1 MSTRTPVTKL
11 PALTPLQRRFAQIN
25 GTHPLRDAVPN
36 GYVDYTARA
45 RHGGKA
51 FYFNFA
57 LAKEMGLL
65 PMSHAH
71 VIDEELAQAI
81 VSTFGLVIINEYDL
95 MHGLLVD
102 ARDIRPNKYMA
113 TRYLQLQHPNKQGRT
128 SGDGRSIWNGTFRG
142 ENGVWDVSSCGTGAT
157 RLSPACAVEKRY
169 FRTGDKRAS
178 YGCGQADLEDG
189 ISAAVM
195 SEIFHQSGVPTE
207 RTLAIVLYDDGTAVN
222 VRAGR
227 NLLRP
232 AHVFLHL
239 KQNDYAGLKRTMD
252 YYIDRQ
258 ECNGEWPSIPG
269 AKARY
274 RHMLKRVASDFA
286 RAAAQ
291 FESDYIFCW
300 MEWDGDNILS
310 NGGVIDYGS
319 VRQFGLFHHEYRYDD
334 VERWSTTI
342 TEQKNKARYLVQTYA
357 QITDYLISGKKRSIK
372 HFQQDASLAL
382 FDTVFERTKDELLL
396 HKLGLPPA
404 ACQLAMARSKSRNL
418 ARKLRAVL
426 EYFERV
432 KSVRGQYEVN
442 DGITWDAVFCVRD
455 VLRELPRRLVAGAD
469 VLSPAEFLAVM
480 RSAYATEKDLRIT
493 PYRVRCVREFQA
505 TYIALVRAIARSS
518 RSSERALLRAM
529 AARSAVINRQERV
542 TGDAI
547 IWIAKKLS
555 GTCRT
560 MSPAERQRLV
570 EDFIAAQVLQPEF
583 QERHAPKRK
592 PAKAGQSLYQEMLD
606 LVREHR
612 DGI

>member
-1 MSTRTPVTKL
+1 MQL
-11 PALTPLQRRFAQIN
+11 RFAQIN

-36 GYVDYTARA
+36 GYVDYPVRT

-51 FYFNFA
+51 FYFNFD

-65 PMSHAH
+65 PASHPH
-71 VIDEELAQAI
+71 VIDDELAQAI
-81 VSTFGLVIINEYDL
+81 LSTFGLVIINEYD
-95 MHGLLVD
+95 MAHGLLVD

-142 ENGVWDVSSCGTGAT
+142 RNATWDISSCGTGAT
-157 RLSPACAVEKRY
+157 RLSPACALEKRF

-178 YGCGQADLEDG
+178 YGCGRADLEDG
-189 ISAAVM
+189 ISGAVM
-195 SEIFHQSGVPTE
+195 SEIFHRSGVPTE
-207 RTLAIVLYDDGTAVN
+207 RTLAIILYEDGTAVN
-222 VRAGR
+222 VRAGK

-232 AHVFLHL
+232 AHMFIHL
-239 KQNDYAGLKRTMD
+239 KQNDYDGLKRAVD

-258 ECNGEWPSIPG
+258 EQNGEWP
-269 AKARY
+269 ALRNKKTRY
-274 RHMLKRVASDFA
+274 RHMLQRVASDFA

-291 FESDYIFCW
+291 FESEYIFCW

-342 TEQKNKARYLVQTYA
+342 TEQKNKARYIVQTFA
-357 QITDYLISGKKRSIK
+357 QIADYLATGTKRNIK
-372 HFQQDASLAL
+372 HYGSDAALAL
-382 FDTVFERTKDELLL
+382 FDQVFDHTKDELLVRR
-396 HKLGLPPA
+396 LGLPPA
-404 ACQLAMARSKSRNL
+404 VCSKVLANKKLRHL
-418 ARKLRAVL
+418 ARQVRVGL

-432 KSVRGQYEVN
+432 KSVRGKYEVS

-455 VLRELPRRLVAGAD
+455 VLREWPRRCMAGAAE
-469 VLSPAEFLAVM
+469 LPAAEFLALM
-480 RSAYATEKDLRIT
+480 RSAYATEMDLRVT
-493 PYRVRCVREFQA
+493 AYRTRKVREFQ
-505 TYIALVRAIARSS
+505 RAYA
-518 RSSERALLRAM
+518 ALLRATARAVGKSERTLLRSM
-529 AARSAVINRQERV
+529 AARSAVLNRHERV

-547 IWIAKKLS
+547 IWIAKKIS
-555 GTCRT
+555 GTSRT
-560 MSPAERQRLV
+560 MSSAERQRLV
-570 EDFIAAQVLQPEF
+570 ESFIAAQVLQPEH
-583 QERHAPKRK
+583 QKRGK
-592 PAKAGQSLYQEMLD
+592 RQQRSPSHPHPLYQEMLE

>member
-1 MSTRTPVTKL
+1 MTTRTPVTKS
-11 PALTPLQRRFAQIN
+11 PALTPLQRRFAQID

-36 GYVDYTARA
+36 GYVDYAARV

-65 PMSHAH
+65 PMSHPH
-71 VIDEELAQAI
+71 VIDDELAQAI
-81 VSTFGLVIINEYDL
+81 VSSFGLVIINEYDL
-95 MHGLLVD
+95 THGLLVD

-142 ENGVWDVSSCGTGAT
+142 GNGVWDISSCGTGAT
-157 RLSPACAVEKRY
+157 RLSPACALEKRY
-169 FRTGDKRAS
+169 FRTGDKHAS

-195 SEIFHQSGVPTE
+195 SEIFHHSGVPTE
-207 RTLAIVLYDDGTAVN
+207 RILAIILYEDGTAVN

-239 KQNDYAGLKRTMD
+239 KQNDHAGLKRAVD

-258 ECNGEWPSIPG
+258 EHSGEWPVTHG

-342 TEQKNKARYLVQTYA
+342 TEQKNKARYIVQTYA
-357 QITDYLISGKKRSIK
+357 QITDYLITGKKRSIK
-372 HFQQDASLAL
+372 HFQRDPSLAL
-382 FDTVFERTKDELLL
+382 FDAVFERTKDELLL

-404 ACQLAMARSKSRNL
+404 ACQLAMARGRSRNL
-418 ARKLRAVL
+418 VRKLRAVL

-455 VLRELPRRLVAGAD
+455 ALRELPRRYLAGAE
-469 VLSPAEFLAVM
+469 VLTAAEFLALI
-480 RSAYATEKDLRIT
+480 RSAYATQKDLRVT
-493 PYRVRCVREFQA
+493 SYRARCVRELQA
-505 TYIALVRAIARSS
+505 LYIALVRVIAKSS
-518 RSSERALLRAM
+518 RRSERTLLRVM
-529 AARSAVINRQERV
+529 VARSAVINRHERV

-547 IWIAKKLS
+547 IWVAKKLS
-555 GTCRT
+555 GSCRT
-560 MSPAERQRLV
+560 MSSAERQRLV

-583 QERHAPKRK
+583 QERRAPKHQ
-592 PAKAGQSLYQEMLD
+592 PASANHPLYQEMLE

-612 DGI
+612 NGI